1 MVNKL
6 SKCLFWVCF
15 RVHLGFRRAL
25 MRTFLSCYLTVLFAS
40 LPADNTLVAGSWTE
54 RKRLGDPQF
63 QQFTIHCS
71 SKLLYEEYVISRE
84 SKSSPWNTLLTT
96 LEMHLWHTLRFVK
109 VENSRRGM
117 QAWIICFVPRI
128 SGSGGP
134 ESKVTLFFLQVVP
147 LRISFHLSEFYP
159 FSSKTTI

>member
-1 MVNKL
+1 MLSSALRFQESSHEDLLILLSHRAFRQSPSRQYVSSRLMNWKRTSRRSTVSAVYNSLFLQTAVWRICNKQ
-6 SKCLFWVCF
+6 
-15 RVHLGFRRAL
+15 RI
-25 MRTFLSCYLTVLFAS
+25 
-40 LPADNTLVAGSWTE
+40 
-54 RKRLGDPQF
+54 QI
-63 QQFTIHCS
+63 Q
-71 SKLLYEEYVISRE
+71 
-84 SKSSPWNTLLTT
+84 PWNTLLTT